1 MGISERKERELMQMK
16 NRILDTAMR
25 LFLDD
30 GFENV
35 TIRGIAKAIEYSPA
49 TIYLYYKDKNEILY
63 ALHSKGFDMLHEKQ
77 SKVLAIRDP
86 WKRLREHGRI
96 YLAFAIENPEY
107 YDLMFIMRGPAE
119 KIKEKE
125 KWESGL
131 RSFDLLKDNVRQC
144 MDAGYIKK
152 GSPDV
157 AAFAFWSL
165 THGLASLV
173 IRDRC
178 IMFPEDKVDLMIEKA
193 RNYIM
198 DNFVTG
204 DNRQLHVG
212 SCGD

>member
-1 MGISERKERELMQMK
+1 MGIPERKERELIQMK
-16 NRILDTAMR
+16 TRILDTAMR
-25 LFLDD
+25 LFLDA

-35 TIRGIAKAIEYSPA
+35 TIRGISKAIEYSPA

-63 ALHSKGFDMLHEKQ
+63 ALHSKGFDMLHEMQ
-77 SKVLAIRDP
+77 SEVIAIRDP
-86 WKRLREHGRI
+86 WERLREHGRI

-131 RSFDLLKDNVRQC
+131 RSFDLLKDNVKQC
-144 MDAGYIKK
+144 MDAGYIKT

-173 IRDRC
+173 IRQRC
-178 IMFPEDKVDLMIEKA
+178 IMFPEDKVDLIIEKA

-198 DNFVTG
+198 DNFITG
-204 DNRQLHVG
+204 ENSQQHPGRKD
-212 SCGD
+212 D

>member
-1 MGISERKERELMQMK
+1 
-16 NRILDTAMR
+16 
-25 LFLDD
+25 
-30 GFENV
+30 
-35 TIRGIAKAIEYSPA
+35 
-49 TIYLYYKDKNEILY
+49 
-63 ALHSKGFDMLHEKQ
+63 
-77 SKVLAIRDP
+77 
-86 WKRLREHGRI
+86 
-96 YLAFAIENPEY
+96 
-107 YDLMFIMRGPAE
+107 
-119 KIKEKE
+119 
-125 KWESGL
+125 
-131 RSFDLLKDNVRQC
+131 

-204 DNRQLHVG
+204 ENRQLHAG
-212 SCGD
+212 SGGD